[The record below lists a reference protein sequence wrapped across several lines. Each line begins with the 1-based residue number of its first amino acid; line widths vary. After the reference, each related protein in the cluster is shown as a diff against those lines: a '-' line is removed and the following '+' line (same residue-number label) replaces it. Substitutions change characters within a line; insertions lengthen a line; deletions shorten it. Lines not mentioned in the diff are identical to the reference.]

1 MPLSSSLEQELKR
14 FSSNSPML
22 CPIKF
27 KDRSYPVVGCCFS
40 NASFVMDYHHVADHS
55 VKSVHMKDFFKKGLD
70 SLQSLPVSTNAQ
82 EAVQRLKDYLSR
94 PSESLITKLKKV
106 CKTEAHFNCM
116 VATEVF
122 IPLSS
127 GHCIINKK
135 TPDVKDERLRLPSE
149 YGVKGLVIGFSDGYH
164 GEADIVVVPKYE
176 QEQGTVLVSA
186 ESEEPETKQPR
197 TAVLVSAESEEP
209 ETKQPRTAEGENS
222 PSEDSP
228 GKAIVEGKNVEEGSL
243 NSMSQCVAT
252 IIAFARIQCFRH
264 PGISYPF
271 PMLKVDPYGVVVLVY
286 DYPNDVLM
294 ISQRVPWS
302 GLAFVIVWL
311 VLHHSLFRPDS
322 LSYLSKYCCGHKTA
336 SRGISMDTPWYLES
350 KSVYSQLPKKLFS
363 YEMFD
368 VYSHE

>member
-197 TAVLVSAESEEP
+197 TA
-209 ETKQPRTAEGENS
+209 EGENS

>member
-1 MPLSSSLEQELKR
+1 MPLSSSLEEALKV
-14 FSSNSPML
+14 FSSNSPLL

-27 KDRSYPVVGCCFS
+27 KDRSYPIVGCSFS
-40 NASFVMDYHHVADHS
+40 NASFVMDYYEVADHA
-55 VKSVHMKDFFKKGLD
+55 VKGVYMKNFFQKGLD

-82 EAVQRLKDYLSR
+82 VAVQRLKDYLSR
-94 PSESLITKLKKV
+94 PSQSLITKLKKV
-106 CKTEAHFNCM
+106 CKTEAQFNCM

-135 TPDVKDERLRLPSE
+135 TPDVKGERLRLPSE
-149 YGVKGLVIGFSDGYH
+149 CGVNGLVIGFSDGYY
-164 GEADIVVVPKYE
+164 GEPDIVVVPKYE
-176 QEQGTVLVSA
+176 QEQGT
-186 ESEEPETKQPR
+186 
-197 TAVLVSAESEEP
+197 VLVSAESEEP

-228 GKAIVEGKNVEEGSL
+228 GKAIVEGKDVEEGSL
-243 NSMSQCVAT
+243 SAMSQCVAT

-271 PMLKVDPYGVVVLVY
+271 PMLKVDPSGVVVLVY

-302 GLAFVIVWL
+302 DIAFIIVWL
-311 VLHHSLFRPDS
+311 VLHHYLFRPDS
-322 LSYLSKYCCGHKTA
+322 LSYMSKYCCGYKTA

-350 KSVYSQLPKKLFS
+350 KSVYSLPKELFC
-363 YEMFD
+363 YQMFD
-368 VYSHE
+368 IE

>member
-1 MPLSSSLEQELKR
+1 MLHLTNQLIFAAILNCCIVFLS
-14 FSSNSPML
+14 
-22 CPIKF
+22 
-27 KDRSYPVVGCCFS
+27 
-40 NASFVMDYHHVADHS
+40 
-55 VKSVHMKDFFKKGLD
+55 
-70 SLQSLPVSTNAQ
+70 
-82 EAVQRLKDYLSR
+82 
-94 PSESLITKLKKV
+94 
-106 CKTEAHFNCM
+106 
-116 VATEVF
+116 
-122 IPLSS
+122 
-127 GHCIINKK
+127 
-135 TPDVKDERLRLPSE
+135 
-149 YGVKGLVIGFSDGYH
+149 
-164 GEADIVVVPKYE
+164 
-176 QEQGTVLVSA
+176 
-186 ESEEPETKQPR
+186 
-197 TAVLVSAESEEP
+197 
-209 ETKQPRTAEGENS
+209 AEGENS

-271 PMLKVDPYGVVVLVY
+271 PMLKVDPFGVVVLVY

-350 KSVYSQLPKKLFS
+350 KSVYSQLPKMLFS

-368 VYSHE
+368 VCSDE

>member
-1 MPLSSSLEQELKR
+1 MPLSSSLEEALKV
-14 FSSNSPML
+14 FSSSSPLL

-27 KDRSYPVVGCCFS
+27 EDRSYPVVGCSFS
-40 NASFVMDYHHVADHS
+40 NASFVMDYHEVADHA
-55 VKSVHMKDFFKKGLD
+55 VKGVYMKNFFQKGLD

-106 CKTEAHFNCM
+106 CKTEAQFNCM

-135 TPDVKDERLRLPSE
+135 TPDVKGERLRLPSE
-149 YGVKGLVIGFSDGYH
+149 CGMNGLVIGFSDGYY

-186 ESEEPETKQPR
+186 ESEEPETKR
-197 TAVLVSAESEEP
+197 
-209 ETKQPRTAEGENS
+209 PRTAEGENS

-228 GKAIVEGKNVEEGSL
+228 GKEGSL
-243 NSMSQCVAT
+243 SAMSQCVAT

-271 PMLKVDPYGVVVLVY
+271 PMLKVDPFGVVVLVY

-302 GLAFVIVWL
+302 GIAFIIVWL

-350 KSVYSQLPKKLFS
+350 KSVYSQLPKKLFCYQAFHIS
-363 YEMFD
+363 NE
-368 VYSHE
+368 

>member
-1 MPLSSSLEQELKR
+1 MPLSSSLEKALKR
-14 FSSNSPML
+14 FSSNSPLL

-27 KDRSYPVVGCCFS
+27 KDRSYPVVGCSFS
-40 NASFVMDYHHVADHS
+40 NASFVMDYHELADHA
-55 VKSVHMKDFFKKGLD
+55 VKGVHMKNFFQKGLD

-106 CKTEAHFNCM
+106 CKTEAQFNCM

-135 TPDVKDERLRLPSE
+135 TPDVKGERLRLPSE
-149 YGVKGLVIGFSDGYH
+149 CGVNGLVIGFSDGYY

-186 ESEEPETKQPR
+186 ESEEPETIRPR

-243 NSMSQCVAT
+243 SAMSQCVAT

-271 PMLKVDPYGVVVLVY
+271 PMLKVDPFGVVVLVY

-302 GLAFVIVWL
+302 GIAFVIVWL

-322 LSYLSKYCCGHKTA
+322 LSYLSKYCCGHKAA
-336 SRGISMDTPWYLES
+336 SRGLSMDTPWYLES
-350 KSVYSQLPKKLFS
+350 KSVYSHLPKKLFC
-363 YEMFD
+363 YQVFD
-368 VYSHE
+368 ISDE